1 MVYITVE
8 DFYRHAASCTRLS
21 RDEEKQCAQRMK
33 NGDET
38 ARRQIVESY
47 LPMVAGHIKHTNNI
61 KNKLSLALY
70 CISGLEKAVDSFD
83 FMQDSESF
91 AHRLGWVL
99 RQTTVAY
106 IAG

>member
-8 DFYRHAASCTRLS
+8 DFYSHAASCTRLS

-70 CISGLEKAVDSFD
+70 CISGLEKDVDSFD

-91 AHRLGWVL
+91 AHRLSWVL